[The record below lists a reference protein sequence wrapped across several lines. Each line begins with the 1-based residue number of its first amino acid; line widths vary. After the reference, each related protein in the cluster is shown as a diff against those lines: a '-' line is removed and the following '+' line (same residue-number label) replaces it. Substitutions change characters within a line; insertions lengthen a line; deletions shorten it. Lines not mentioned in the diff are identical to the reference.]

1 MGLYLSFSLT
11 PDTPNMCTFQSL
23 QVVGFCILLG
33 ALVVVSG
40 NVELQSAFFIL
51 ADSKNTLYIIL
62 LPVFHLEYFVN
73 NSVSAYVFP

>member
-1 MGLYLSFSLT
+1 MGLYLSFSL
-11 PDTPNMCTFQSL
+11 TPNMCTFQSL

-40 NVELQSAFFIL
+40 NVGLQSAFFIL